1 MRLLHLGT
9 LLIVL
14 IGCCWAPALAAEPP
28 AATDGKV
35 KARIDFYGESL
46 CPDCRNFTATLD
58 RRGEAGRSG
67 LLGEGQFNDWV
78 DLRYVA
84 WGNVKNI
91 TDNTTGEVTYK
102 CQHGPEECFF
112 NNIINCAQ
120 ALYPVQ
126 SKWFPFVACMEA
138 GLNRT
143 AADAGEREQN
153 WETTEIC
160 AEAHELSAADLQACA
175 EGPQG
180 AELQQKAAEE
190 TWNLVPPHTFVPWVL
205 VNGVP
210 LGFAAQDVD
219 RPVCAA
225 IGGPGAGKPPLC
237 ATINERLLNETC
249 TWWYA

>member
-1 MRLLHLGT
+1 MRPANLMALI
-9 LLIVL
+9 IVL
-14 IGCCWAPALAAEPP
+14 VALALAADASSGA

-35 KARIDFYGESL
+35 KARINFYGESL
-46 CPDCRNFTATLD
+46 CPDCRNFTATL
-58 RRGEAGRSG
+58 AS
-67 LLGEGQFNDWV
+67 LMGEGQFNDWV

-91 TDNTTGEVTYK
+91 TDNTTGEVTFK

-112 NNIINCAQ
+112 NDIINCAQ
-120 ALYPVQ
+120 ALYHDQ
-126 SKWFPFVACMEA
+126 KQWFPFVACLEE

-153 WETTEIC
+153 WETAEIC
-160 AEAHELSAADLQACA
+160 AEAHELNAEDLQACA

-180 AELQQKAAEE
+180 AELRKKAAEE
-190 TWNLVPPHTFVPWVL
+190 TWNLVPAHVFVPWVL
-205 VNGVP
+205 VNGVT
-210 LGFAAQDVD
+210 LGMAAQDVD

-225 IGGPGAGKPPLC
+225 VGGPGDGKPPLC
-237 ATINERLLNETC
+237 ASINARLLSENC